1 MMISKDTQDM
11 SSAQRTAG
19 VTKKVLGV
27 EMIVVL
33 SQLLMS
39 AKWLVE
45 KAGCFAPVERLAG
58 KIVTNITR
66 YKALSST
73 KPFLLLLYKKA

>member
-1 MMISKDTQDM
+1 
-11 SSAQRTAG
+11 
-19 VTKKVLGV
+19 
-27 EMIVVL
+27 MIVVL

>member
-1 MMISKDTQDM
+1 MHALALVVGFQDLIEGSYHLMMISKDTQDM

-39 AKWLVE
+39 AK
-45 KAGCFAPVERLAG
+45 
-58 KIVTNITR
+58 
-66 YKALSST
+66 
-73 KPFLLLLYKKA
+73 